1 MEQKENNKID
11 YEKIKISSCD
21 LDTDYF
27 NFELND
33 IRLAKIEKG
42 FHTKISNEQLNTL
55 KNQFNT

>member
-33 IRLAKIEKG
+33 IRLAKIEKR
-42 FHTKISNEQLNTL
+42 FSN
-55 KNQFNT
+55 